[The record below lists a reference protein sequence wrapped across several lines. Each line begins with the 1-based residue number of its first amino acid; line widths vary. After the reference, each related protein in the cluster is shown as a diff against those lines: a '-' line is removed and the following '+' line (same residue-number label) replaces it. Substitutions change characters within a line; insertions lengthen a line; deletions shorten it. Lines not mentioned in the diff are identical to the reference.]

1 MTINWLFLKMKLVLR
16 FAAQLNT
23 RLVRICMFFRLPS
36 TGRLCSHSINLVP
49 RVSPLPFPGSLLFPP
64 PGAREERPW
73 LGLVTCLLGN
83 CNPNEGSPVLPC
95 SCCVTFYSKHQ
106 PCFLNDLMFA
116 ASRPT
121 RLDSYTFI
129 LGIDQVYDNE
139 YSTQFPRLWIT
150 RIYSPSS
157 TEKWQT

>member
-1 MTINWLFLKMKLVLR
+1 MKLVLR

-23 RLVRICMFFRLPS
+23 RIVRICMFFRLPS
-36 TGRLCSHSINLVP
+36 TWRLCSHSSNLVP
-49 RVSPLPFPGSLLFPP
+49 RVSPLPAPWT
-64 PGAREERPW
+64 REERPW
-73 LGLVTCLLGN
+73 LGLVTCLLGI
-83 CNPNEGSPVLPC
+83 CNPNEGSPILSG

-121 RLDSYTFI
+121 GRESFTFI